1 MSSSADTPRPRPKVA
16 GHRSR
21 ARTTGTATAAPTA
34 ASPATGSTDAPAVER
49 SGDPAEGATAGPR
62 RRLTLPTRH
71 QRAAAEPTSEAT
83 SEATSGLEAGEGT
96 ASSEVPAGRRRRW
109 VAPSVALVA
118 SLALLGTVAGL
129 SLQDTGADAR
139 AERAATSQART
150 SIEQMLSYNYK
161 TIDAQSAQIEGLL
174 TGSFK
179 TEFTTAMDK
188 EIKPLAVK
196 NQTVVQ
202 ARVSDVGV
210 MSSSPTTVKVM
221 AFVNQARVGTDQKQ
235 PVVDQNRVLATL
247 SKVGDRWLISRVDA
261 F

>member
-1 MSSSADTPRPRPKVA
+1 M
-16 GHRSR
+16 G
-21 ARTTGTATAAPTA
+21 
-34 ASPATGSTDAPAVER
+34 
-49 SGDPAEGATAGPR
+49 
-62 RRLTLPTRH
+62 
-71 QRAAAEPTSEAT
+71 
-83 SEATSGLEAGEGT
+83 
-96 ASSEVPAGRRRRW
+96 
-109 VAPSVALVA
+109 LVA
-118 SLALLGTVAGL
+118 SLGLLGTLAGI
-129 SLQDTGADAR
+129 SLQDSGQQAR
-139 AERAATSQART
+139 TERTAASQART

-161 TIDAQSAQIEGLL
+161 TIDAQAAQIEGLL

-179 TEFTTAMDK
+179 TEFATAMDQ

-210 MSSSPTTVKVM
+210 MSSSATTVRVL
-221 AFVNQARVGTDQKQ
+221 AFVNQARVGADEDE

>member
-1 MSSSADTPRPRPKVA
+1 M
-16 GHRSR
+16 
-21 ARTTGTATAAPTA
+21 
-34 ASPATGSTDAPAVER
+34 
-49 SGDPAEGATAGPR
+49 
-62 RRLTLPTRH
+62 
-71 QRAAAEPTSEAT
+71 
-83 SEATSGLEAGEGT
+83 
-96 ASSEVPAGRRRRW
+96 
-109 VAPSVALVA
+109 VALVA
-118 SLALLGTVAGL
+118 SLGVLGTIAGI
-129 SLQDTGADAR
+129 SLQDSGADAR
-139 AERAATSQART
+139 SERAATNQART

-161 TIDAQSAQIEGLL
+161 TIDGQAAQIEGLL

-179 TEFTTAMDK
+179 TEFATAMDK

-221 AFVNQARVGTDQKQ
+221 AFVNQARVGSDQVE

-247 SKVGDRWLISRVDA
+247 SRVGDRWLISRVDA